1 MNNNLQLN
9 NNKNHNNYKFK
20 IINLNQINLKV
31 MEAMNGMVIGIIVLN
46 NLILLLGMDWNHRLN
61 HKKLIV
67 PNRNNNNKTY

>member
-46 NLILLLGMDWNHRLN
+46 NLILLLGMD
-61 HKKLIV
+61 
-67 PNRNNNNKTY
+67 